1 MATNSWTSVWSS
13 YSQLVQCLNGG
24 SHTLYL
30 LLYTLSRHLLT
41 LSPPNQN
48 VLEDLMQQL
57 SHEHRLP
64 SSPLPSE
71 LLPQHCSVCVY
82 RWTLIMYTPSHPPLP
97 STPSHLSLY
106 TLHSPPHAHSNNTP
120 SHPHH
125 THLLTPTPP
134 TPPHTHTTHT
144 SSHPHHPHLLT
155 PTPHTHTTHT
165 SSHLLTPTLHTP
177 PHTGDTVSHSGSANK
192 LVWIH
197 NQTSPTIVN
206 DTATSCCVEWSIHLD
221 NIPRGYVCL

>member
-1 MATNSWTSVWSS
+1 MAANSWTSVWSP

-24 SHTLYL
+24 SHMLYL

-41 LSPPNQN
+41 LSPPDQN
-48 VLEDLMQQL
+48 MLEDLMQQL
-57 SHEHRLP
+57 SHEHCLP

-106 TLHSPPHAHSNNTP
+106 TLHSPPHAHSNTP

-125 THLLTPTPP
+125 P
-134 TPPHTHTTHT
+134 
-144 SSHPHHPHLLT
+144 
-155 PTPHTHTTHT
+155 
-165 SSHLLTPTLHTP
+165 HLLTPTLHTP
-177 PHTGDTVSHSGSANK
+177 PHTGDTVCHSGSANK

-221 NIPRGYVCL
+221 NIPRGYVRL